1 MIPKVVHRIS
11 LGSASSPP
19 RFSDA
24 AVQWPKCFP
33 DYELMLW
40 HNKNMA
46 DLQLPS
52 LWFSAKIYAE
62 QADIARYWE
71 QQLAGRQL
79 FQNDDGVMDGG

>member
-1 MIPKVVHRIS
+1 
-11 LGSASSPP
+11 
-19 RFSDA
+19 
-24 AVQWPKCFP
+24 
-33 DYELMLW
+33 MLW